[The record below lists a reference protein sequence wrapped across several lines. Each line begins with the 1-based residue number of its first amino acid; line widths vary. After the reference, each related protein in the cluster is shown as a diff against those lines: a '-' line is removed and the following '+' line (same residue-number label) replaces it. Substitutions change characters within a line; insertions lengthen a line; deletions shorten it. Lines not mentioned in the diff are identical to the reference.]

1 MLFTSKK
8 KPVHDDGC
16 MICHLIVA
24 FVLSL
29 VTVAALFG
37 VVMAHIDPRQQVL
50 IFGTNAGSLS
60 LLTFAISLTLWM
72 QAMKYCMSGCEV
84 CGTVAKK

>member
-1 MLFTSKK
+1 
-8 KPVHDDGC
+8 

-24 FVLSL
+24 FLLSL

-37 VVMAHIDPRQQVL
+37 VVMAHFDVRQQVL

-72 QAMKYCMSGCEV
+72 KAMKCCMSGCDV
-84 CGTVAKK
+84 CGTTPKK